1 MKRWLISDRLSHNIL
16 FFIVFLTLPVLVKH
30 VFGRTVL
37 LSIEILVFALVG
49 LGFNMLLGYT
59 GLLSFGH
66 GMFVGMG
73 AYAASLFQIHFF
85 SDSLIMPV
93 VLGTAMSTL
102 VGVVVGYLVMR
113 KRGVYFSLLTLA
125 FTQLFFYVCFRW
137 TTLTGGEN
145 GLAGIT
151 RPERFMGLD
160 LNNDYIFYYVVMIV
174 MVACTVII
182 RKILNSPFG
191 RVLQA
196 IRDNEVRASCVG
208 YNTKK
213 YKHIVVIIS
222 AFFCGIAGSFYA
234 FLLYFAFPEI
244 FFVMFSGDIVAMTI
258 VGGMRNFFGPIVGGA
273 IFVLFKDILSSI
285 TKNWM
290 VFFGIIFMAFI
301 LFSPNGVVGVI
312 QQIIAHFRREESG
325 PKPMPVE
332 ESVYAEDSTAYR
344 TSVAG
349 DAAGRN
355 RSPST
360 EEIFRVSKVT
370 KRFGALAA
378 VDDVSL
384 SVAKGELRAI
394 IGPNGAGK
402 TTLFNILTG
411 VLPLDSGTVVFKGRD
426 ISGFPPYDI
435 ANQGIARSF
444 QVISIFKDL
453 SVYENI
459 RVAVQAT
466 TPHRF
471 SLFKAT
477 EELHAINSEAERIM
491 GQVGISHL
499 RNHPASNISHGDQ
512 RLLEIAITLAT
523 KPEMLMLDE
532 PLAGLGADERV
543 KIAGLV
549 RTLAGEFTVVLI
561 DHDIDQVLA
570 ISDRITVL
578 HQGRVIAEGDP
589 EAVRSNPEVQEAYI
603 GGFEM
608 KKQPG
613 EKAVKADGTPILE
626 VARLNTYYGKS
637 HILHDVSFKIFKGEL
652 VCLLGRNGA
661 GKTTTLHSI
670 IGQVPPQDGAV
681 YFMGRD
687 IAKNSPETISQTGIQ
702 LSPQGRRIFPNLTV
716 MENLELPYLQAKK
729 RGDAL
734 AWTPERVFD
743 VLPQLETLKD
753 RRGENLSGG
762 ELQMLAIARAL
773 MGNGQLL
780 MLDEP
785 FEGLAPTVVEG
796 LWKFIS
802 ELKKEITILL
812 VEQNADVALSLG
824 DRAYVLNNG
833 IVGYEG
839 PAKALSENRELRVQ
853 LLGV

>member
-1 MKRWLISDRLSHNIL
+1 
-16 FFIVFLTLPVLVKH
+16 
-30 VFGRTVL
+30 
-37 LSIEILVFALVG
+37 
-49 LGFNMLLGYT
+49 
-59 GLLSFGH
+59 
-66 GMFVGMG
+66 
-73 AYAASLFQIHFF
+73 
-85 SDSLIMPV
+85 
-93 VLGTAMSTL
+93 MSTL
-102 VGVVVGYLVMR
+102 VGVIVGYLVMR
-113 KRGVYFSLLTLA
+113 KRGVYFALLTLA

-137 TTLTGGEN
+137 TALTGGEN

-151 RPERFMGLD
+151 RPERFIGLD
-160 LNNDYIFYYVVMIV
+160 LNNDYFFYYVVMIV
-174 MVACTVII
+174 MIVCTIII

-196 IRDNEVRASCVG
+196 IRDNELRASCIG
-208 YNTKK
+208 YNTKR
-213 YKHIVVIIS
+213 YKHIVMIIS
-222 AFFCGIAGSFYA
+222 AFFCGISGSLYA

-244 FFVMFSGDIVAMTI
+244 FFVIFSGDIVAMTI
-258 VGGMRNFFGPIVGGA
+258 VGGMRNFFGPIVGGT

-301 LFSPNGVVGVI
+301 LFSPNGIMGVI
-312 QQIIAHFRREESG
+312 QRISAHFKREESARG
-325 PKPMPVE
+325 EMPVE
-332 ESVYAEDSTAYR
+332 ANLSAVDSTADQ
-344 TSVAG
+344 TVNTIKKKASLS
-349 DAAGRN
+349 N
-355 RSPST
+355 
-360 EEIFRVSKVT
+360 EEIFGVHNVT

-378 VDDVSL
+378 VDDVSM
-384 SVAKGELRAI
+384 SVVKGELRSI

-411 VLPLDSGTVVFKGRD
+411 VLKLDSGTVAFKGQD
-426 ISGFPPYDI
+426 ITGCPPYDI
-435 ANQGIARSF
+435 ASHGIARSF

-471 SLFKAT
+471 SLFKETAD
-477 EELHAINSEAERIM
+477 LNAVNSETERILA
-491 GQVGISHL
+491 QVGLSHL
-499 RNHPASNISHGDQ
+499 RNHLASNISHGDQ

-532 PLAGLGADERV
+532 PLAGLAANERV
-543 KIAGLV
+543 KIANLV
-549 RTLAGEFTVVLI
+549 RTLAGDYTVVLI

-578 HQGRVIAEGDP
+578 HQGRVIAEGNP
-589 EAVRSNPEVQEAYI
+589 EAVRSNPEVQKAYI

-608 KKQPG
+608 KKQPA
-613 EKAVKADGTPILE
+613 EKAVEAGGTPILD
-626 VARLNTYYGKS
+626 VTKLNTYYGKS

-661 GKTTTLHSI
+661 GKTTTLYSI
-670 IGQVPPQDGAV
+670 IGQVPPQNGSV
-681 YFMGRD
+681 YFMGED
-687 IAKNSPETISQTGIQ
+687 IAKSRPETISQMGIQ

-716 MENLELPYLQAKK
+716 MENLELPHTHAKR
-729 RGDAL
+729 RGDSL
-734 AWTPERVFD
+734 SWTPHRVFEL
-743 VLPQLETLKD
+743 LPQLGNLKD
-753 RRGENLSGG
+753 RKGENLSGG

-785 FEGLAPTVVEG
+785 FEGLAPAIVES
-796 LWKFIS
+796 LWKVIG

-833 IVGYEG
+833 VVGYEG
-839 PAKALSENRELRVQ
+839 PAAELSDNKDLRVR